1 MMWLQLIVS
10 AVTSNV
16 AKSLIALLVNKLLE
30 AKGDGVTKDV
40 AIAMLDGIARS
51 RANNVPENAFDAI
64 KQSL

>member
-1 MMWLQLIVS
+1 MWLQLIVS